1 MLTEPRDV
9 RAEVGRSP
17 WGRRFL
23 KLVGAIAF
31 TVGMMVDMHALP
43 AVVRDI
49 VPDELLWTP
58 PAIEAGDYAS
68 DNGSDEEDGGEVP
81 NK

>member
-1 MLTEPRDV
+1 
-9 RAEVGRSP
+9 
-17 WGRRFL
+17 
-23 KLVGAIAF
+23 
-31 TVGMMVDMHALP
+31 MMVDMHALP